1 MSWRRLAIVCAPL
14 AVAFACSSFTSTSD
28 GTGDVDAAVPEA
40 GSDSS
45 IADGVAPP
53 SNDAGVDDFEATA
66 DCSPWTAVNAA
77 GTRIDGG
84 GNGTVFA
91 CRVCSKGAGGFLS
104 KKIDVPAG
112 TYTFEG
118 YARSVDGGEWT
129 LEIDYPYADG
139 GPGYDQK
146 TVPLTADWSRTTSN
160 AVNVTVPA
168 NLRLVVFRRGAE
180 DGQCFDVDELTLR

>member
-28 GTGDVDAAVPEA
+28 GTATGDVDAAVPEA

-53 SNDAGVDDFEATA
+53 SKDAGVDDFETTA

-84 GNGTVFA
+84 GVGTAFA
-91 CRVCSKGAGGFLS
+91 CRVCSKGSGGF
-104 KKIDVPAG
+104 
-112 TYTFEG
+112 
-118 YARSVDGGEWT
+118 
-129 LEIDYPYADG
+129 
-139 GPGYDQK
+139 
-146 TVPLTADWSRTTSN
+146 
-160 AVNVTVPA
+160 
-168 NLRLVVFRRGAE
+168 
-180 DGQCFDVDELTLR
+180 